1 MVAEKH
7 PQNNS
12 CNHDVTQPATLQNC
26 RLLRLPLT
34 AHKLGTTTTTTACCK
49 QLFGDDCDVWTRN
62 YGEGSRTTS
71 VNSKKMVA
79 EKTFKPYVFSTIA
92 FVAILGALLPYTL
105 DVFGFLSDVRLL
117 DLVHPYRIEAR
128 DIQHF
133 SDLELNYTSVERVDY
148 VKGVYSTIYAFPV
161 WVQFAKIN
169 HGYQIRSTYDVL
181 NGTLVARQAFTVT
194 AAKHAGRNGTFLT
207 DKNLMECPWIYSY
220 ATYWKAREAHREI
233 LEGMKQLLER
243 KQVHELNLPSRYLT
257 GSDVI
262 SQHIRCAES
271 Q

>member
-1 MVAEKH
+1 
-7 PQNNS
+7 
-12 CNHDVTQPATLQNC
+12 
-26 RLLRLPLT
+26 
-34 AHKLGTTTTTTACCK
+34 
-49 QLFGDDCDVWTRN
+49 
-62 YGEGSRTTS
+62 
-71 VNSKKMVA
+71 MVA
-79 EKTFKPYVFSTIA
+79 EKTFRPYVFSTVA

-105 DVFGFLSDVRLL
+105 VRVQFVVKEEIFIAAPPEEVFGFLSDVRLL

-194 AAKHAGRNGTFLT
+194 AAEHAGRNGTFLT

-233 LEGMKQLLER
+233 LEGMKQLLET
-243 KQVHELNLPSRYLT
+243 KQVHELKLPSRYLT
-257 GSDVI
+257 GSDVM
-262 SQHIRCAES
+262 SRYIRCAES